1 MSKKRNE
8 FFESLLGTQ
17 WSPENVPID
26 GVNVPA
32 ADGLANIEDLHY
44 WVDNPRVYD
53 EVHSIGLPSE
63 EISTED
69 IYKKLSQHHDCISLK
84 DKILSDGGQRKRII
98 VAKDISGQSDN
109 FVVYEGNTRL
119 ASFTSLFREGAEGN
133 WEKIKVTLLDLDGLD
148 PELVITYVGDIHLED
163 EINRWATHKGARYY
177 HRLVKTEL
185 EKGLS
190 LSRSFE
196 NVAAKFSGKITKG
209 VVRKNFAVI
218 DFMEQRSMGVIKQG
232 EQFSYW
238 IEYFS
243 NSRNQ
248 EVRKYF
254 NDVNNLDGKVKT
266 ENVKQNAYDDMMV
279 KKVTKGKITGEVER
293 ATAGGNHS
301 FRKDIK
307 NISDYFYTQPKNAKK
322 LIYKLIDEE
331 ITLTEASTAAV
342 EGGASDREYKMIK
355 DFHTKLFL
363 SDARKLRKAVLKHEN
378 LLELVKDIEG
388 ELKTTHK
395 DLMEEYIK
403 SKNRRKK
410 K

>member
-133 WEKIKVTLLDLDGLD
+133 WEKIKVTFC
-148 PELVITYVGDIHLED
+148 LVI
-163 EINRWATHKGARYY
+163 
-177 HRLVKTEL
+177 
-185 EKGLS
+185 
-190 LSRSFE
+190 
-196 NVAAKFSGKITKG
+196 
-209 VVRKNFAVI
+209 
-218 DFMEQRSMGVIKQG
+218 
-232 EQFSYW
+232 
-238 IEYFS
+238 
-243 NSRNQ
+243 
-248 EVRKYF
+248 
-254 NDVNNLDGKVKT
+254 
-266 ENVKQNAYDDMMV
+266 
-279 KKVTKGKITGEVER
+279 
-293 ATAGGNHS
+293 
-301 FRKDIK
+301 
-307 NISDYFYTQPKNAKK
+307 
-322 LIYKLIDEE
+322 
-331 ITLTEASTAAV
+331 
-342 EGGASDREYKMIK
+342 
-355 DFHTKLFL
+355 
-363 SDARKLRKAVLKHEN
+363 
-378 LLELVKDIEG
+378 
-388 ELKTTHK
+388 
-395 DLMEEYIK
+395 
-403 SKNRRKK
+403 
-410 K
+410 